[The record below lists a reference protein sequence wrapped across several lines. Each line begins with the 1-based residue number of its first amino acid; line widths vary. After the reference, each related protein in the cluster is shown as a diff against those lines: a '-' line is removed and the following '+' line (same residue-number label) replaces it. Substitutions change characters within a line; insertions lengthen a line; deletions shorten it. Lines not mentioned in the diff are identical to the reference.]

1 MLSVIKITQISPWH
15 QSSYQSFP
23 CGQSQLWVQSDRPHI
38 KYISSPPPGKLW
50 MKNTRRPGK
59 AQPHQ
64 VHMFLDRYEIHWDTL
79 CWWFAVLSVFI
90 SAKLNFRWI
99 ETGVGEHIMENHN
112 INSGGLH
119 LNHREKVFSVEQL
132 IASQISIAK
141 LFFQWRMVGVLFAL
155 QYCLLTDFNTGTFH
169 SWLHYDYCGN
179 LIYSEKSMQYVPSC
193 I

>member
-1 MLSVIKITQISPWH
+1 MLSVIKITQIAPWH

-38 KYISSPPPGKLW
+38 KYISSRPPGKLW

-64 VHMFLDRYEIHWDTL
+64 VYMFLDRYEIHWDTL

-99 ETGVGEHIMENHN
+99 ETGVREHVMENHN

-119 LNHREKVFSVEQL
+119 LNHREEVFSVEQL

-141 LFFQWRMVGVLFAL
+141 LFFSVKNGWSFVCITILSVDRL
-155 QYCLLTDFNTGTFH
+155 QHRNISLLTAL
-169 SWLHYDYCGN
+169 WLLRQPYLFREEYAVCA
-179 LIYSEKSMQYVPSC
+179 
-193 I
+193 